1 MAPYNPVPRT
11 LWDLASSGL
20 GTTLTVNGNSGTRLV
35 DLLDVTD
42 VWLSLWVT
50 GTPTGTT
57 PTLAAQVDIQDPDGN
72 WFAALAKTTTVN
84 AAAAGASAVAGLHM
98 PNAASGSASVA
109 WPLPRWCRVAWVLTG
124 TTPVFPQTSICLTGR

>member
-20 GTTLTVNGNSGTRLV
+20 TGTITASGNSGMQPI

-42 VWLSLWVT
+42 VTLSLYVA

-57 PTLAAQVDIQDPDGN
+57 PTLAAQLDVQDPDGN
-72 WFAALAKTTTVN
+72 WLTAIAKTATLNAANTGALA
-84 AAAAGASAVAGLHM
+84 SAGLHM
-98 PNAASGSASVA
+98 PSVSTTSAAIA
-109 WPLPRWCRVAWVLTG
+109 LPRWCRIAWTIGG
-124 TTPVFPQTSICLTGR
+124 TAGPTFPRTSICLMGR

>member
-20 GTTLTVNGNSGTRLV
+20 GTTITASGNSGLAPI

-57 PTLAAQVDIQDPDGN
+57 PTLAAQLDVQDPDGN
-72 WFAALAKTTTVN
+72 WFTAIAKTSTVN
-84 AAAAGASAVAGLHM
+84 AAGAGASAYAGLHM
-98 PNAASGSASVA
+98 PNVSTTSAAIA
-109 WPLPRWCRVAWVLTG
+109 LPRYCRVAWTIGG
-124 TTPVFPQTSICLTGR
+124 TASPTFPQTSISLTGR